1 MNCHTTIHIKNM
13 VCRRCIIIVNQIF
26 QKHGF
31 EPSSIELGTVILAQ
45 PLPKE
50 TAGIIRKELT
60 DCGFE
65 WIDDKRTRI
74 IEQVRTAVIQYVH
87 HDDLPE
93 QQNLS
98 DYISRQCHRDY
109 SSLSKLF
116 TETNGITIEKYY
128 IAQKIERVKELLV
141 HDELSI
147 SEIADK
153 LHYSSSAHLSSQ
165 FRSVTGLSPTQF
177 KQLKHPKLKPL
188 DEV

>member
-74 IEQVRTAVIQYVH
+74 IDKYAPPSFNTYTMMTSQNSRTCPTTSAVNATVIIAH
-87 HDDLPE
+87 SASCSPKPTALP
-93 QQNLS
+93 
-98 DYISRQCHRDY
+98 
-109 SSLSKLF
+109 SKN
-116 TETNGITIEKYY
+116 TT
-128 IAQKIERVKELLV
+128 LL
-141 HDELSI
+141 
-147 SEIADK
+147 K
-153 LHYSSSAHLSSQ
+153 
-165 FRSVTGLSPTQF
+165 
-177 KQLKHPKLKPL
+177 K
-188 DEV
+188 